1 MAEQRK
7 GSQDPTKSVVLP
19 YTNTYGDE
27 AIKLYNSTGRTA
39 QEWQEKM
46 LYDILAV
53 TDDGLWTHIKYGYS
67 IPRRNGKSEILAMR
81 ELWGLVH
88 GEKILHS
95 AHRTSTSSNA
105 WNLLCSLL
113 EKAGYVEKKDFK
125 TLKRFGMET
134 IKMTDGNGEIHFRT
148 RSSKG
153 GLGEGFDVL
162 IVDEAQ
168 EYTVDQESALQYVV
182 TSSMNPQTI
191 FCGTPNTLVSA
202 GTVFSDLRKEV
213 LAGDGYCTGWA
224 EWSVEFESDPNDVEL
239 WYQCNPSLGTLFT
252 ERNIHSENRKDVVDF
267 NIQRLGLWLKYNQ
280 KSAISKAEWESLA
293 VEHLPKFDGQLH
305 VGIKYGHDNKNVA
318 LSVAVQTADGRVFV
332 ETLDCRP
339 IRAGNDWIVNA
350 LRQMKPKK
358 IVIDGKNG
366 QTALLDDLK
375 DSRIRGGMSPTV
387 ADVINASTMFE
398 TAVFNNGVCHK
409 NQPSLTQSVSNCEH
423 RAIGTGGGFG
433 YRSIKEGVDVALL
446 DSVVLAYWSCE
457 SNKGITKQTVSY

>member
-1 MAEQRK
+1 MAETRR

-19 YTNTYGDE
+19 YENTYGED
-27 AIKLYNSTGRTA
+27 AITLYNSTGRTA

-88 GEKILHS
+88 GEKMLHS

-125 TLKRFGMET
+125 TLKRFGLET
-134 IKMTDGNGEIHFRT
+134 IKMTEGNGEIHFRT

-153 GLGEGFDVL
+153 GLGEGFDLLV
-162 IVDEAQ
+162 IDEAQ

-182 TSSMNPQTI
+182 TSSMNPQTL
-191 FCGTPNTLVSA
+191 FCGTPPTLVSS
-202 GTVFSDLRKEV
+202 GTVFADLRKEV

-224 EWSVEFESDPNDVEL
+224 EWSVDFQSDPDDVDL

-267 NIQRLGLWLKYNQ
+267 NIQRLGLWLQYNQ
-280 KSAISKAEWESLA
+280 KSAISKAEWEALA

-305 VGIKYGHDNKNVA
+305 VGIKYGHDNHNVA
-318 LSVAVQTADGRVFV
+318 LSVAVQTTDGRVFV

-339 IRAGNDWIVNA
+339 IRAGNDWIINA

-366 QTALLDDLK
+366 QSALLDEMK
-375 DSRIRGGMSPTV
+375 DCRIRGGVVPSV
-387 ADVINASTMFE
+387 ADVIKASAMFE

-409 NQPSLTQSVSNCEH
+409 NQPSLAQSVSNCEH

-433 YRSIKEGVDVALL
+433 YRTIKEGVEVALL

-457 SNKGITKQTVSY
+457 VNKGITKQTISY